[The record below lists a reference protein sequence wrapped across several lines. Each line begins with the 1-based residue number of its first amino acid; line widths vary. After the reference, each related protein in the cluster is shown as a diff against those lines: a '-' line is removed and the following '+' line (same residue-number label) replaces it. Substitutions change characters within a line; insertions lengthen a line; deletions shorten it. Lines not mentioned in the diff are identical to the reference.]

1 MDYFKYKGSSS
12 GLDKIALTKLY
23 YILNSLNGDI
33 NILEFGSGQST
44 QFFIDYKL
52 ETNKNISILSYDN
65 DPNYCFKNTEK
76 FDFLDLKIKNLIK
89 CNNNDFDEMLNSK
102 TYDKSK
108 FAIVDLLPYNHPEF
122 WRQRN
127 CFYDINSDELN
138 RKYDLIIIDGPN
150 GNGRN
155 IAYLHLQNCVKP
167 GSIIF
172 IDDFNASDGDY
183 DYKFI
188 ENLKNIL
195 NVEEIETF
203 TNNNPSW
210 DFGCNFAIYRV
221 I

>member
-167 GSIIF
+167 
-172 IDDFNASDGDY
+172 
-183 DYKFI
+183 
-188 ENLKNIL
+188 
-195 NVEEIETF
+195 
-203 TNNNPSW
+203 
-210 DFGCNFAIYRV
+210 
-221 I
+221 